1 VQAYVPAAD
10 LGTELLPLPILCL
23 AVGVEGKRLGRGGED
38 GGGWEGTRTHDEDP
52 DVYDGQDFSCE
63 WCTGGRVCAQIR
75 HFSNKVVSGVQ

>member
-1 VQAYVPAAD
+1 VYVSAAE

-23 AVGVEGKRLGRGGED
+23 AVGVEGERLGRGGED
-38 GGGWEGTRTHDEDP
+38 GGGWEEPSRTEDEDP